1 MYDPHLKLPPSPPRP
16 VHYSLFW
23 KSLWGESVA
32 WVLYWIHWPRIYRI
46 RSLAHCVTNISYWL
60 HLNEGFRCNGI
71 KTNKYVIF
79 VLCVSKWSG
88 KVIHMWRHLC
98 FERKRGDNSTT
109 NRVLKDEVLITVSCP
124 IFPSILIAKYLFTW
138 SLKNRS
144 IDNLETQKKYISM
157 KNSQFLNYL
166 LYAKSK

>member
-71 KTNKYVIF
+71 KTNKYVIC
-79 VLCVSKWSG
+79 VLCVSDQVKWSIYD
-88 KVIHMWRHLC
+88 VI
-98 FERKRGDNSTT
+98 F
-109 NRVLKDEVLITVSCP
+109 VLKEKGEIALLLTVYYKLLTVYWIYTVSTC
-124 IFPSILIAKYLFTW
+124 SLFTNDIPG
-138 SLKNRS
+138 S
-144 IDNLETQKKYISM
+144 
-157 KNSQFLNYL
+157 
-166 LYAKSK
+166 